1 MPNDFDPR
9 FWDDR
14 RRNGCPPCPPCRCDR
29 NDRRNDRR
37 DDRRDDRRNDRWDN
51 RRDNRRQHDWDDFM
65 PW

>member
-14 RRNGCPPCPPCRCDR
+14 RRNGCPPCPPCRCD
-29 NDRRNDRR
+29 R